1 MKSIVNILFLL
12 TILIVLFATNDSIFI
27 ASFATVIGA
36 PVRIASESFRLPFS
50 MSTVIVN
57 VVKNNTK

>member
-1 MKSIVNILFLL
+1 MFLL
-12 TILIVLFATNDSIFI
+12 TILIVLFATNNDIFI

-36 PVRIASESFRLPFS
+36 PVGIASESCNLAFS